1 MSDNAR
7 PVLYD
12 ADYAVTLANR
22 APAGEQVLSRVVGK
36 HCESGDIVVRYCY
49 LPADLRSGDILAVPA
64 TGAYCYV
71 LGSNYNYLSRPPVIA
86 TSAGEAAHPIIRRQ
100 SEDEMLALDTGF

>member
-22 APAGEQVLSRVVGK
+22 APAGAQVLSRVVGK

-86 TSAGEAAHPIIRRQ
+86 TSAGERRILLFV
-100 SEDEMLALDTGF
+100 DKAKMRCLL